1 MVIKSEVI
9 YRAELSNGVILENDE
24 SRFKEF
30 FRCVVC
36 ELRDSYGHSLY
47 FESGSGTVYYG
58 VLTTVYQGS
67 RTVSSFCPLEE
78 LCTVHVCS
86 MDRKTWVYTE
96 RNRKFIQKGGR
107 K

>member
-1 MVIKSEVI
+1 MVINSEVI
-9 YRAELSNGVILENDE
+9 YRAELSNGIILENDE
-24 SRFKEF
+24 TRFKEL
-30 FRCVVC
+30 FRGVVR

-58 VLTTVYQGS
+58 VLTTIHCGGK
-67 RTVSSFCPLEE
+67 TVSSFCPLEE